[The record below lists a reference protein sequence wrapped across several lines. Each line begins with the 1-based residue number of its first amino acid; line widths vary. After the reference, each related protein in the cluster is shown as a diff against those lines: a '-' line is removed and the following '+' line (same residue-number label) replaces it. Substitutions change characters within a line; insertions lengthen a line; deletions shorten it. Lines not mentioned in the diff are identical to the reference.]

1 MISKSSFSSYQPNA
15 YPAQHEQ
22 NNIIGPM
29 TELLQ
34 QLCEPCEPIDNP
46 LSENPIDTLAL
57 VLNDNP
63 EGEFM
68 GQGFYIIS
76 E

>member
-1 MISKSSFSSYQPNA
+1 
-15 YPAQHEQ
+15 
-22 NNIIGPM
+22 M

-34 QLCEPCEPIDNP
+34 QPCEPCEPIDNP

-63 EGEFM
+63 EGEFR
-68 GQGFYIIS
+68 GQEFYIIS
-76 E
+76 D